1 MHNRHSPSACV
12 SVLVGNAVSTWLSQT
27 NLPGLTVAYA
37 MLGSTLCGGLG
48 YHDFS
53 SSTGHQFPN
62 ATIDQ
67 EIHWSLVSRIP
78 KVTCS

>member
-1 MHNRHSPSACV
+1 MHNRYSLCVCV

-37 MLGSTLCGGLG
+37 MLGSTLCAGLG

-53 SSTGHQFPN
+53 STTGTHFSN
-62 ATIDQ
+62 ATLDQ
-67 EIHWSLVSRIP
+67 EIHWSLVSR
-78 KVTCS
+78 